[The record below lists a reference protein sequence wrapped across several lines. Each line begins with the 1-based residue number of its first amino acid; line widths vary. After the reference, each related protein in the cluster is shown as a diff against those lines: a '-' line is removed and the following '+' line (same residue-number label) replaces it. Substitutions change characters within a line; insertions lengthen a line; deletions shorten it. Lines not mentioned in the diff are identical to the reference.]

1 MKKNQKKKI
10 KITILFN
17 ISYIKEYDFLNCYN
31 LECIIYYE
39 TNYQEIYDN
48 SFSGNKQLSFI
59 ITYLIFSSE
68 TFGSYKVWK
77 STELPLTCPSKSN
90 WLKSV
95 E

>member
-1 MKKNQKKKI
+1 MYLILLLCINIHFQGYYLLLKYEKKSKKKI

-68 TFGSYKVWK
+68 TFGSYKV
-77 STELPLTCPSKSN
+77 
-90 WLKSV
+90 
-95 E
+95 